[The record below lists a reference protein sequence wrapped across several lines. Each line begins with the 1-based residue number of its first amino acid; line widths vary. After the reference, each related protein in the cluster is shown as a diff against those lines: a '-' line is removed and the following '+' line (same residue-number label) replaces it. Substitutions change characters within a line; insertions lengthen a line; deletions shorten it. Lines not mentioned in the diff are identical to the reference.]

1 MKPTLTTILVYVLAT
16 IMTAG
21 LDLTTVSVADPIRS
35 GADAI
40 VLPAGSSDTSI
51 LPADRTTTWNPGMM
65 AAGGIPVR
73 STVCATLTPRG
84 GARDDT
90 AQIQGAINACPAGHV
105 VQLAAGTFIINS
117 GNFVLINKGIT
128 LRGAGPGQTTLA
140 KTDGAKPFPQ
150 PGAIISP
157 SPLIVVGPAVYGSTT
172 NDPAGV
178 VSSTE
183 LTTDAI
189 RGAYAVTVASAAG
202 FSPGQIVLLD
212 EASNAG
218 WRTDP
223 LGRGEIWASSDW
235 RVVWQ
240 KHNPALRDVDDFAA
254 DAFPTTPLSAGSWFS
269 RLDRPTAEVKEIA
282 SVSGSTITFTT
293 PIHISYR
300 SGHAAQLSRY
310 EYRHVKNAG
319 VEDLKLI
326 GGDGGNLA
334 FRWAAMSWVR
344 NVENTVWIGEGFSI
358 YSSFRIELRE
368 FYVHDSA
375 WVQPGGGSYAIGLSF
390 GTAEVLI
397 ENGISVRANKV
408 MVARSAGAG
417 SVVGYNYM
425 DMGYINYNGAWIE
438 TGLNASH
445 MVGPHHVLF
454 EGNYAFNADSDDTHG
469 NSIYHTFF
477 RNHLRGIRAPF
488 TNQKG
493 GATIDDA
500 TQADNA
506 PKRCAGL
513 MAYSYWMSFIGNVLG
528 APGQMDGWVYET
540 TLTANYKPAIWML
553 GWETVTDTQVSA
565 TALRHG
571 NFDYVTNTVKW
582 DPAIKNHTLPKSL
595 YLTQKPAFF
604 YAGSGHTW
612 PWVDPVGATKLYV
625 LPAKARYDA
634 GTPFTQP

>member
-1 MKPTLTTILVYVLAT
+1 MKPTRTTILVYVLAT
-16 IMTAG
+16 IVVAG
-21 LDLTTVSVADPIRS
+21 LNLTAATAADPLQS
-35 GADAI
+35 GSDA
-40 VLPAGSSDTSI
+40 VVSPSGSIDTSI
-51 LPADRTTTWNPGMM
+51 LPADRATTWKPGMM
-65 AAGGIPVR
+65 AVGGIPVR
-73 STVCATLTPRG
+73 TTLCATLTPRG
-84 GARDDT
+84 GEQDDT
-90 AQIQGAINACPAGHV
+90 AQIQGAINTCPAGQV

-128 LRGAGPGQTTLA
+128 LRGAGPGRTTLA
-140 KTDGAKPFPQ
+140 KTNGAKPFPQ
-150 PGAIISP
+150 PGANVRP
-157 SPLIVVGPAVYGSTT
+157 SPLIVVGAAVFGSTT

-183 LTTDAI
+183 LTTDAVK
-189 RGAYAVTVASAAG
+189 GAYAVTVASAAG

-240 KHNPALRDVDDFAA
+240 KHNPALLDVDDFAA
-254 DAFPTTPLSAGSWFS
+254 GAFPTTPLSAGSWFS
-269 RLDRPTAEVKEIA
+269 RVDRPTAEVKEIA

-293 PIHISYR
+293 PFHISYR
-300 SGHAAQLSRY
+300 SSHTAQLSRY
-310 EYRHVKNAG
+310 EYPHLRNAG

-334 FRWAAMSWVR
+334 FKWAAMCWAK
-344 NVENTVWIGEGFSI
+344 NIENTVWIGEGFSI

-375 WVQPGGGSYAIGLSF
+375 WIQPGGGSYAIGLSF
-390 GTAEVLI
+390 GSAEVLI

-425 DMGYINYNGAWIE
+425 DMGYINSNGGWIE

-454 EGNYAFNADSDDTHG
+454 EGNYGQNADSDDTHG

-477 RNHLRGIRAPF
+477 RNQLRGIRAAF
-488 TNQKG
+488 DNQAG
-493 GATIDDA
+493 GRVDDA
-500 TQADNA
+500 IQLRNS
-506 PKRCAGL
+506 PKRCAGM
-513 MAYSYWMSFIGNVLG
+513 MAYSYWMSFVGNVLG
-528 APGQMDGWVYET
+528 APGEMDGWVYEAT
-540 TLTANYKPAIWML
+540 WTAANYKPTIWLL
-553 GWETVTDTQVSA
+553 GWEKVTDTQVSA
-565 TALRHG
+565 TAFRHG

-582 DPAIKNHTLPKSL
+582 DPSINNHTLPKSL

-604 YAGSGHTW
+604 DAGRGYTW